1 MLRALVAIGLLGAA
15 QAWITSQTRA
25 RRGRLGNASN
35 NPSLQNWEDEGGA
48 VTGGPQLASQYS
60 GIGSKESAPLMGVQP
75 SLAQT
80 G

>member
-1 MLRALVAIGLLGAA
+1 MLRALVAIGFLGAA

-35 NPSLQNWEDEGGA
+35 QSLQNWEDEGGA
-48 VTGGPQLASQYS
+48 VPGGPQLSSQYS
-60 GIGSKESAPLMGVQP
+60 GIGSKESAPSMGAQP